1 MIKEIMSTM
10 FKTKLKLLGCS
21 SLLIV
26 IDVVSK
32 INKVIEKD
40 EYERRFVFHDSIK
53 IFMPAFAPKFPE
65 NHACVTGFFATLLL

>member
-1 MIKEIMSTM
+1 MSTM

-26 IDVVSK
+26 IDVVSE

-40 EYERRFVFHDSIK
+40 EYERRFVFHDNIN

-65 NHACVTGFFATLLL
+65 NYACVTWFFVTLLL